1 MYDYLDYDVRSSED
15 YVKKVTDLTSK
26 NSVRRYVLPLELEE
40 KVDVLSLL
48 YITQYSWR
56 QLSLTLTCIYVDGI
70 YVL

>member
-26 NSVRRYVLPLELEE
+26 NSVRRYVLPLELGE